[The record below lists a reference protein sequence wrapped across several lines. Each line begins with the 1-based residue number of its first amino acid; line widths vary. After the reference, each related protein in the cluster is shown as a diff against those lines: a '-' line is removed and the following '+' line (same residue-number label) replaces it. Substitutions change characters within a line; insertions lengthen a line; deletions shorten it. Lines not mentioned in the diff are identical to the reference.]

1 MKIAKGNLNN
11 PNLKEA
17 YMNKLK
23 KKMKKLEREYE
34 KNPLATLRNSKLL
47 KRAVKLQA
55 KIDEM
60 REKPSYA

>member
-17 YMNKLK
+17 YMNKLE

-34 KNPLATLRNSKLL
+34 KNPLATIRRSKLL
-47 KRAVKLQA
+47 KRAVRLQA
-55 KIDEM
+55 KIDEVNE
-60 REKPSYA
+60 RPSYA